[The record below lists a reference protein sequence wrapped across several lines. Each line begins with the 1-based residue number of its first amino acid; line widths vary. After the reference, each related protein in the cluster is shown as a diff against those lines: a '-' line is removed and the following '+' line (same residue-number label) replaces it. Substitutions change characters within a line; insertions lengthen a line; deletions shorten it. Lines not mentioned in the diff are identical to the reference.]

1 MNERTPTA
9 WRSIV
14 YDTPFTRC
22 TQASVNLVVEM
33 YKTDI
38 EVILFEY
45 CAGRKGGGDIGLF
58 ITLIL
63 KVCNNVFLFVVST
76 NLGIFY

>member
-1 MNERTPTA
+1 M
-9 WRSIV
+9 

-45 CAGRKGGGDIGLF
+45 CAGREGGDIGLF

-63 KVCNNVFLFVVST
+63 KVYNIVFLFIVT
-76 NLGIFY
+76 TTLGIFY